1 MEIDKD
7 EPRYC
12 ICHQV
17 SYGEMVGCDGE
28 DCEIEWFHYECVG
41 LTTKPKGDWYC
52 PDCLKKRNRK

>member
-52 PDCLKKRNRK
+52 PDCSKKRSRK